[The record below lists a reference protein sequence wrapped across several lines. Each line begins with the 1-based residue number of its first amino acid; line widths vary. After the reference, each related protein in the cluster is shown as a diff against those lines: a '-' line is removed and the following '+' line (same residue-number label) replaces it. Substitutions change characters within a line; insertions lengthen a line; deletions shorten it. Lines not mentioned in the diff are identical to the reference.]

1 MGWDSDNPTATW
13 GGLLGFML
21 GLEGVKQAFEQQQV
35 STSYW
40 IHRTRRNF
48 PDYTAQQ
55 PGEDSFTHM
64 AQRDLNTIDLVVT
77 ELMLGSLKAAD
88 NSWVITAKN

>member
-1 MGWDSDNPTATW
+1 
-13 GGLLGFML
+13 ML
-21 GLEGVKQAFEQQQV
+21 GIAAVKQAFDLQQV

-48 PDYTAQQ
+48 PDHTEQQ
-55 PGEDSFTHM
+55 LGEDNFANM

-77 ELMLGSLKAAD
+77 ELIKGSVTTGNNWLIPVNQSTHK
-88 NSWVITAKN
+88 